1 MTMDGLA
8 TAKSEARSR
17 SLRFIREATRYTA
30 NNSWQGG
37 GSRPTVQT
45 TGAVPGKGVGL
56 NYPLIQ
62 T

>member
-30 NNSWQGG
+30 NNSWG

-45 TGAVPGKGVGL
+45 TVLYRVRG
-56 NYPLIQ
+56 
-62 T
+62 